1 MTTAPLVE
9 LEELEETEEL
19 EELEPPQRTEEERRA
34 WYREGIESLREYRR
48 TGLHIT
54 FEEYSAWVDR
64 LDTDPDAPFP
74 KCHV

>member
-1 MTTAPLVE
+1 MLTTAPFIDF
-9 LEELEETEEL
+9 EEPENLDQEP
-19 EELEPPQRTEEERRA
+19 EPPPRTKEERRA
-34 WYREGIESLREYRR
+34 WYQEALDSLEHYER

-64 LDTDPDAPFP
+64 LDADPDAPFP

>member
-1 MTTAPLVE
+1 MNTATLIDFDE
-9 LEELEETEEL
+9 QEELDQEPEP
-19 EELEPPQRTEEERRA
+19 EPPLRTKEERRA
-34 WYREGIESLREYRR
+34 WYQEALDSLEHFER

>member
-1 MTTAPLVE
+1 MLTTAPLVD
-9 LEELEETEEL
+9 LEEIEDP
-19 EELEPPQRTEEERRA
+19 EELEPPKRTREERRA
-34 WYREGIESLREYRR
+34 WYQEALDSLEHFER

>member
-1 MTTAPLVE
+1 MRRTDRTYMMKRERQRGIMLTT
-9 LEELEETEEL
+9 T
-19 EELEPPQRTEEERRA
+19 RRSKEERRA
-34 WYREGIESLREYRR
+34 WYQEALDSLEHFER

-74 KCHV
+74 KCHT

>member
-1 MTTAPLVE
+1 MTE
-9 LEELEETEEL
+9 LLEKLPYWEQL
-19 EELEPPQRTEEERRA
+19 TEEERRA

>member
-1 MTTAPLVE
+1 MNTATLIDFDE
-9 LEELEETEEL
+9 QEELDQEPEP
-19 EELEPPQRTEEERRA
+19 EPPKRTKEERRA
-34 WYREGIESLREYRR
+34 WYQEALDSLEHYER

>member
-1 MTTAPLVE
+1 LRRTDRTYMMKRERQRGIMLTT
-9 LEELEETEEL
+9 T
-19 EELEPPQRTEEERRA
+19 RRSKEERRA
-34 WYREGIESLREYRR
+34 WYQEALDSLEHFER

-74 KCHV
+74 KCHT